1 MNQEERDWLEWLKRV
16 QDGVVTQRQ
25 AAAKLGVS
33 DRWVRKLLARMKT
46 DGDVVVVHGLRGRSS
61 NHRIDEQTH
70 ARVVELLKQ
79 PEWYDFGPTFASQQL
94 AKRYGI
100 DVSKETVRGWMVAA
114 GLWKPRPR
122 KLGEKHFWRPRRS
135 GYGELVQ
142 WDTSNHD
149 WLESRG
155 EVVRYLVRWIDDAT
169 SRSGGRFVLH
179 DGTRENMGVLWQY
192 AENNGRMVDLYSD
205 RAGIFVVAPRA
216 KENARERQEA
226 DRLTQFG
233 RGLRELGV
241 GWIPAYSPQAKGRVE
256 RSFGTDQDRLV
267 KHLRLAKVKTLQD
280 ANKFLEEEYWP
291 DWNERFARPLD
302 GVVDLHRPLTPQIDL
317 ASALSHVEQRVI
329 SNDYTFSFAGRRYQ
343 IARTDVKAGMR
354 GKSLRIELHLNGA
367 LRARFEGVYAEVS
380 ECGVKAPAAPKPTGK
395 PGRKDHNR
403 GGKSDWM
410 DGFFERPGPALW
422 QAVEMANARN

>member
-16 QDGVVTQRQ
+16 KDGVVTQRQ
-25 AAAKLGVS
+25 AAEKMGVS
-33 DRWVRKLLARMKT
+33 DRWVRELLVRMRT
-46 DGDVVVVHGLRGRSS
+46 DGDGVVVHGLRGRAS
-61 NHRIDEQTH
+61 NRKIDEKTQ
-70 ARVVELLKQ
+70 ARAIKLLKQ
-79 PEWYDFGPTFASQQL
+79 PEWHDFGPTFASEQL
-94 AKRYGI
+94 AKRHGI
-100 DVSKETVRGWMVAA
+100 DVSKETVRAWMIGA
-114 GLWKPRPR
+114 GLWKAQRR

-149 WLESRG
+149 WLEGRG
-155 EVVRYLVRWIDDAT
+155 ETVRYLVRWIDDAT

-192 AENNGRMVDLYSD
+192 AEGNGRMVDLYSD

-216 KENARERQEA
+216 KESAQERQEA

-233 RGLRELGV
+233 RGLRELGI

-291 DWNERFARPLD
+291 EWNTRFARSLD
-302 GVVDLHRPLTPQIDL
+302 GVVDMHRPLTPQLDL
-317 ASALSHVEQRVI
+317 ASALSHVEQRVV
-329 SNDYTFSFAGRRYQ
+329 SNDYTFSLGGRRYQ
-343 IARTDVKAGMR
+343 ISPTDVKAGMR
-354 GKSLRIELHLNGA
+354 GKSLRIELHLSGA
-367 LRARFEGVYAEVS
+367 LRARFEGVYAEVC
-380 ECGVKAPAAPKPTGK
+380 ECGIKAPAPPKPKGK
-395 PGRKDHNR
+395 PARKDHNR

-422 QAVEMANARN
+422 QAVEMAHARN